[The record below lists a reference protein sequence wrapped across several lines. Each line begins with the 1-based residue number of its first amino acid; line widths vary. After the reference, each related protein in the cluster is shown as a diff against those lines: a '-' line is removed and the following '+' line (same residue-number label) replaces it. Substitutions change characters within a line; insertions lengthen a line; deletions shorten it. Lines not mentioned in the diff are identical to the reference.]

1 MEKIEKLVF
10 DAKDFKFTA
19 AYQEYQ
25 KSFDQTESLEEKNK
39 LNELITQLDE
49 QEISYPDFYEAIRD
63 TENWYQFHRTNIETT
78 RKFAY
83 RKKQQKKAR
92 IDRHR

>member
-1 MEKIEKLVF
+1 MEQIEKLVF

-25 KSFDQTESLEEKNK
+25 KAFEQTDSLEEKTK
-39 LNELITQLDE
+39 LNDLITKLDE
-49 QEISYPDFYEAIRD
+49 EEISYPDFYEAIRD
-63 TENWYQFHRTNIETT
+63 TENWYQFYRTNIETT

-83 RKKQQKKAR
+83 RKKQQKKDR
-92 IDRHR
+92 IERHR